1 MSKLLKRA
9 FVLHRRPFKNTSL
22 LLELFVEGEGRFP
35 AISRGGA
42 RGSTAGLL
50 QPFIPLRLGWGGR
63 GEVKS
68 LHEVEPDDYQLD
80 RLQGKSLF
88 CGLYLN
94 ELLMR
99 LVPRSEPHDR
109 LFSDYIRTLSC
120 LDGKTPLDWNLRL
133 FELRLLHAAGYE
145 LATDM
150 TLDNEAILPDRSY
163 LYQKGSGFSECPVE
177 LLADTSNVISGRT
190 LIALHNKTCDDI
202 VLRQEAKRL
211 LRRVI
216 DYHLDY
222 KPLKSRELFG

>member
-1 MSKLLKRA
+1 MSILLRRA

-35 AISRGGA
+35 AVSRGGA
-42 RGSTAGLL
+42 KGSTAGLL
-50 QPFIPLRLGWGGR
+50 QPFTPLRLGWGGR

-80 RLQGKSLF
+80 RLVGKPLF

-99 LVPRSEPHDR
+99 LVPRSEPHDQ
-109 LFSDYIRTLSC
+109 LFGDYIRTLSS
-120 LDGKTPLDWNLRL
+120 LVGEIPLDWSLRL
-133 FELRLLHAAGYE
+133 FEMRLLQAAGYE
-145 LATDM
+145 LVTDV
-150 TLDNEAILPDRSY
+150 TLENEPVEPGRNY
-163 LYQKGSGFSECPVE
+163 LYQKGRGFSESPVE
-177 LLADTSNVISGRT
+177 LSADTSNIISGRT

-202 VLRQEAKRL
+202 QLRQEAKQL

-222 KPLKSRELFG
+222 NPLKSRELFG